1 MPDAIIPDAIM
12 PTYGRQDVSF
22 VKGNGAWLTDT
33 NGNRYLDALA
43 GIAVVGIGHA
53 NPEVAK
59 TISEQSSTLLHTSN
73 LYRIPKQ
80 EELAKKLQRVSGM
93 DNMFFGNSGAEAN
106 ECAIKIAR
114 LYGNKKEIETPTII
128 VADSAFHGRTL
139 ATLTATGNRKVHAGF
154 EPLVKGF
161 VRVPY
166 NNVDAVRQIAEH
178 NKEVVAVM
186 VEPIQGEGGIQ
197 VPDQNYL
204 AALREICD
212 ENDWLLIVDEIQTGN
227 GRTGKYFCY
236 QTSGIKPD
244 VVTLAKGLGN
254 GIPIGVCMARGKA
267 AAVLGPGNH
276 GSTYG
281 GNPLSCA
288 VGITVVD
295 QIEKLGLAKRAG
307 KLGDRMMGEFRRR
320 LGDLNS
326 VKSIRGMGLMIGIEL
341 NSPCGDLVA
350 KGLEKGILINV
361 AADKVIRL
369 LPPLT
374 ITDEEAEQICD
385 IVCELVEA
393 V

>member
-1 MPDAIIPDAIM
+1 MPDAIM
-12 PTYGRQDVSF
+12 PTYGRQDISF
-22 VKGNGAWLTDT
+22 VKGDGAWLTDT
-33 NGNRYLDALA
+33 NGNRFLDAL
-43 GIAVVGIGHA
+43 GGLAVVVLGHA

-59 TISEQSSTLLHTSN
+59 TISEQSTTLLHTSN
-73 LYRIPKQ
+73 LYRVPKQ
-80 EELAKKLQRVSGM
+80 EELAEKLQQMSGM

-114 LYGNKKEIETPTII
+114 LYGNKKAIETPTII
-128 VADSAFHGRTL
+128 VADSSFHGRTL

-161 VRVPY
+161 ARVPY
-166 NNVDAVRQIAEH
+166 NDVEAIRQIAEH

-204 AALREICD
+204 ASLREICD
-212 ENDWLLIVDEIQTGN
+212 ENDWLLILDEIQTGN
-227 GRTGKYFCY
+227 GRTGQYFCY
-236 QTSGIKPD
+236 QSSAIKPD

-254 GIPIGVCMARGKA
+254 GIPIGVCLARGKA
-267 AAVLGPGNH
+267 AEVLGPGNH
-276 GSTYG
+276 GSTFG

-288 VGITVVD
+288 VAITVVD
-295 QIEKLGLAKRAG
+295 QIEKLDLARRAG
-307 KLGDRMMGEFRRR
+307 QLGDRMMGEFRQR
-320 LGDLNS
+320 LSDLNC
-326 VKSIRGMGLMIGIEL
+326 VKDIRGMGLMIGIEL

-374 ITDEEAEQICD
+374 ITDDEAEQICE
-385 IVCELVEA
+385 IVCQLVEA

>member
-1 MPDAIIPDAIM
+1 MPDAIM
-12 PTYGRQDVSF
+12 PTYGRQDISF
-22 VKGNGAWLTDT
+22 VKGDGAWLTDT
-33 NGNRYLDALA
+33 NDNRFLDAL
-43 GIAVVGIGHA
+43 GGLAVVVLGHA

-59 TISEQSSTLLHTSN
+59 TISEQSTTLLHTSN
-73 LYRIPKQ
+73 LYRVPKQ
-80 EELAKKLQRVSGM
+80 EELAEKLQRMSGM

-114 LYGNKKEIETPTII
+114 LYGNKKAIETPTII
-128 VADSAFHGRTL
+128 VADSSFHGRTL

-161 VRVPY
+161 ARVPY
-166 NNVDAVRQIAEH
+166 NDVDAVRQIAEH

-204 AALREICD
+204 ASLREVCD
-212 ENDWLLIVDEIQTGN
+212 KNDWLLILDEIQTGN
-227 GRTGKYFCY
+227 GRTGQYFCY
-236 QTSGIKPD
+236 QSSGIKPD

-254 GIPIGVCMARGKA
+254 GIPIGVCLARGKA
-267 AAVLGPGNH
+267 AEVLGPGNH
-276 GSTYG
+276 GSTFG

-288 VGITVVD
+288 VAITVVD
-295 QIEKLGLAKRAG
+295 QIEKLDLAKRAG
-307 KLGDRMMGEFRRR
+307 ELGDRMMGEFRQR
-320 LGDLNS
+320 LSDLNC
-326 VKSIRGMGLMIGIEL
+326 VKDIRGMGLMIGIEL

-361 AADKVIRL
+361 AADNVIRL

-374 ITDEEAEQICD
+374 ITDDEAEQICE
-385 IVCELVEA
+385 IVCQLVEA

>member
-1 MPDAIIPDAIM
+1 MPDAIM
-12 PTYGRQDVSF
+12 PTYGRQEISF
-22 VKGNGAWLTDT
+22 VKGDGAWLTDT
-33 NGNRYLDALA
+33 DGNRYLDALA

-59 TISEQSSTLLHTSN
+59 TISEQSTTLLHTSN
-73 LYRIPKQ
+73 LYRVPKQ
-80 EELAKKLQRVSGM
+80 EELAEMLQRVSGM

-128 VADSAFHGRTL
+128 VADSSFHGRTL

-161 VRVPY
+161 ARVPY
-166 NNVDAVRQIAEH
+166 NDVDAVRQIAEH

-204 AALREICD
+204 ASLREVCD
-212 ENDWLLIVDEIQTGN
+212 ENDWLLILDEIQTGN
-227 GRTGKYFCY
+227 GRTGQYFCY
-236 QTSGIKPD
+236 QSFGIKPD

-267 AAVLGPGNH
+267 AGVLGPGNH
-276 GSTYG
+276 GSTFG

-307 KLGDRMMGEFRRR
+307 ELGDRMMGEFRQK
-320 LGDLNS
+320 LGNLNS
-326 VKSIRGMGLMIGIEL
+326 VKAIRGMGLMIGIEL

>member
-1 MPDAIIPDAIM
+1 MPDAIM
-12 PTYGRQDVSF
+12 PTYGRQDISF
-22 VKGNGAWLTDT
+22 VKGDGAWLTDT
-33 NGNRYLDALA
+33 NGNRFLDALA
-43 GIAVVGIGHA
+43 GIAVVVLGHA

-73 LYRIPKQ
+73 LYRVPKQ
-80 EELAKKLQRVSGM
+80 EELAEKLQQISGM

-114 LYGNKKEIETPTII
+114 LYGNKKAIETPTII
-128 VADSAFHGRTL
+128 VADSSFHGRTL

-161 VRVPY
+161 ARVPY
-166 NNVDAVRQIAEH
+166 NDVEAVRQIAEH

-204 AALREICD
+204 ASLRKVCN
-212 ENDWLLIVDEIQTGN
+212 ENDWLLILDEIQTGN
-227 GRTGKYFCY
+227 GRTGQYFCY
-236 QTSGIKPD
+236 QSSGIKPD

-254 GIPIGVCMARGKA
+254 GIPIGVCLARGKA
-267 AAVLGPGNH
+267 AEVLGPGNH
-276 GSTYG
+276 GSTFG

-288 VGITVVD
+288 VAITVVD
-295 QIEKLGLAKRAG
+295 QIEKLGLARRAG
-307 KLGDRMMGEFRRR
+307 ELGDRMMGEFRQR

-326 VKSIRGMGLMIGIEL
+326 VKDIRGMGLMIGIEL

-361 AADKVIRL
+361 AADNVIRL

-374 ITDEEAEQICD
+374 ITDDEAEQICD
-385 IVCELVEA
+385 IVCQLVEA